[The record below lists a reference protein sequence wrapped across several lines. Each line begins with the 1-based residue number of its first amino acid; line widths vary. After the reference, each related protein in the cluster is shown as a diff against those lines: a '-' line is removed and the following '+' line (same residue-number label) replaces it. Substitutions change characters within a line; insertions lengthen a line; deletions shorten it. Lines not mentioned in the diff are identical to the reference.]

1 MLLACSDL
9 SIASSNSSGS
19 PSLCVFEYKNDSN
32 ENQGKQ
38 GNSLSL
44 FTLSALEWDVC
55 HHIH

>member
-1 MLLACSDL
+1 MLLASSDL

-19 PSLCVFEYKNDSN
+19 PSLCVFEYKN

-38 GNSLSL
+38 GHSLSL